1 MPGTIARRRKTFGLV
16 TVLRQTTALSVAAF
30 AAVTVLYGSAEA
42 KVSRI
47 VVDKIEALKDA
58 AGQTIPMEKLRGRA
72 FGELDPQ
79 DPANAQIVDLKLAP
93 RNANGKVEYVS
104 VFELTKPVDMS
115 KATGLLWYD
124 LVNRG
129 GPLRSEKGVIQPW
142 TYGHVHLVSGWQGD
156 LAPTDTNVT
165 VQVPVAKNPD
175 GSPVTGVV
183 LARLADSKPDT
194 KSRPLEVLGRA
205 VAYDAA
211 SLDTSKARLIAKTS
225 ETRAGEIGPI
235 KEIPASDW
243 AYADCTKTPF
253 PGTPNPQMLCLKD
266 GFDPKLLY
274 EMTYEVKDP
283 KVLGVGLAAMRDVA
297 SFFRYE
303 EKDSQGNANPVA
315 GWIQKAV
322 TQGIS
327 QSGNA
332 LKTFLLLGFNQDEA
346 GRIVF
351 EGANPHIAGRL
362 TSVNVRFGLPSGSGT
377 LYEPGGEGVLWWSR
391 YTDKARG
398 REEASLLDRCTAT
411 NTCPRI
417 FETFGSAEFNARLM
431 TVALTGTDGK
441 ADLPVPANVRRY
453 YFPGTTHGGDGEG
466 GFPAKPAPAS
476 GCVLAKNPNPE
487 VETMN
492 ALQLALVDWVMKE
505 IEPPASVY
513 PKLASGDLV
522 ANTKEAMGFPDL
534 PGKPSPTGMAIG
546 LMDYDFGPEL
556 NYNDFSGVITRQPS
570 GIKKTIPAL
579 MPKVNADGN
588 EMVGIPSIQH
598 QVPLGTYTGW
608 NMTAG
613 GFFKGQPCGGG
624 LTGGFIPFQSTKAER
639 EAAGDPRPSLQERYG
654 TKEGFVCAVRTVTKR
669 EVASRFLLQQDADRL
684 IKQAA
689 DSDVLASATPA
700 AEHKAIGDALCAR

>member
-1 MPGTIARRRKTFGLV
+1 M
-16 TVLRQTTALSVAAF
+16 
-30 AAVTVLYGSAEA
+30 
-42 KVSRI
+42 
-47 VVDKIEALKDA
+47 
-58 AGQTIPMEKLRGRA
+58 
-72 FGELDPQ
+72 
-79 DPANAQIVDLKLAP
+79 
-93 RNANGKVEYVS
+93 
-104 VFELTKPVDMS
+104 
-115 KATGLLWYD
+115 
-124 LVNRG
+124 
-129 GPLRSEKGVIQPW
+129 
-142 TYGHVHLVSGWQGD
+142 
-156 LAPTDTNVT
+156 T

-327 QSGNA
+327 QSGNS

-351 EGANPHIAGRL
+351 DGANPHIAGRL

-391 YTDKARG
+391 YTRHGAG
-398 REEASLLDRCTAT
+398 RRPASLIA
-411 NTCPRI
+411 
-417 FETFGSAEFNARLM
+417 ARPP
-431 TVALTGTDGK
+431 T
-441 ADLPVPANVRRY
+441 
-453 YFPGTTHGGDGEG
+453 
-466 GFPAKPAPAS
+466 PAPRS
-476 GCVLAKNPNPE
+476 
-487 VETMN
+487 
-492 ALQLALVDWVMKE
+492 
-505 IEPPASVY
+505 S
-513 PKLASGDLV
+513 
-522 ANTKEAMGFPDL
+522 
-534 PGKPSPTGMAIG
+534 
-546 LMDYDFGPEL
+546 
-556 NYNDFSGVITRQPS
+556 
-570 GIKKTIPAL
+570 
-579 MPKVNADGN
+579 
-588 EMVGIPSIQH
+588 
-598 QVPLGTYTGW
+598 
-608 NMTAG
+608 
-613 GFFKGQPCGGG
+613 
-624 LTGGFIPFQSTKAER
+624 
-639 EAAGDPRPSLQERYG
+639 RPS
-654 TKEGFVCAVRTVTKR
+654 
-669 EVASRFLLQQDADRL
+669 
-684 IKQAA
+684 
-689 DSDVLASATPA
+689 
-700 AEHKAIGDALCAR
+700 ARRSSTRA